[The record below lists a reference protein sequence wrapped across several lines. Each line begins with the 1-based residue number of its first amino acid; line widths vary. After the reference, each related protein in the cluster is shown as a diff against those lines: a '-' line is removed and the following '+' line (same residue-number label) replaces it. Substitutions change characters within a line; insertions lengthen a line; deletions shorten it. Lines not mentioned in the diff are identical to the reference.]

1 MVLSTILARRRAVIA
16 MVAALI
22 VAAALQFT
30 NTNPAVS
37 QTQNLTAIE
46 VGEDPGLDPDAAI
59 WTRVGSVQVPLSA
72 QRSAYIVGG
81 SAKTVRAQ
89 AVQHKGR
96 IYMRLAWD
104 DDTNDDAT
112 VRVEDFADAAAI
124 EFPADGAASIPSICM
139 GQADAAVNI
148 WHWRADSNAGLLD
161 PTDVYTSASVDGY
174 PSTEPLFYTARE
186 AGNPFANPDLGPV
199 QTLVSRA
206 FGELTTLEEQ
216 DVEGFGRYDGSGW
229 AVVFARSFDAPTAG
243 HAAFSTS
250 TTVDLAF
257 AVWDG
262 SEDERN
268 GRKSVSQF
276 VTLYIS
282 GAEGLEDGRTNWVAI
297 SLAITLLLGVTA
309 VGFGLATYGYRK
321 A

>member
-1 MVLSTILARRRAVIA
+1 MVISTILARRRAVIA
-16 MVAALI
+16 VVAALI
-22 VAAALQFT
+22 VAAALHVT

-46 VGEDPGLDPDAAI
+46 VGQDPGLDPDAAV
-59 WTRVGSVQVPLSA
+59 WDRVGSVQVPLSA
-72 QRSAYIVGG
+72 QRSAYIIGG
-81 SAKTVRAQ
+81 SAKTVQAQ

-96 IYMRLAWD
+96 IYVRLAWD
-104 DDTNDDAT
+104 DPTNDDAT

-139 GQADAAVNI
+139 GQANAAVNI

-161 PTDVYTSASVDGY
+161 PTEVYTSASVDGY
-174 PSTEPLFYTARE
+174 PSTETLFYTARE
-186 AGNPFANPDLGPV
+186 AGNPFANPDLGSV

-216 DVEGFGRYDGSGW
+216 DVEGFGRHDGSGW
-229 AVVFARSFDAPTAG
+229 AVVFARPFEAPTAG

-250 TTVDLAF
+250 TTMDLAF

-276 VTLYIS
+276 VTLSITGT
-282 GAEGLEDGRTNWVAI
+282 GALGGDGTNWVAI
-297 SLAITLLLGVTA
+297 GLAIALLLGMTA
-309 VGFGLATYGYRK
+309 AGFGLATYGYRK
-321 A
+321 G